1 MKTFAKPVENER
13 GSTLLIAIIALI
25 SLTLLG
31 IMAISNSVSELK
43 ISGNDRLSKLAFF
56 TTEAARGY
64 VVGHAELYNFN
75 NTSEVMKFPDSADNK
90 DADGNENQNNTKTI
104 GTDKFFCLDGNPPCN
119 QAFRG
124 TVRYL
129 SANDT
134 KKAPPRGMGFSVGA
148 YSANVYQMQCEGYF
162 KMTDLDNLESR
173 TSIEQGFYRIG
184 L

>member
-1 MKTFAKPVENER
+1 MKTFAKPLKNQR
-13 GSTLLIAIIALI
+13 GSTLFIAIIALI

-31 IMAISNSVSELK
+31 IMAISNTVSELRV
-43 ISGNDRLSKLAFF
+43 SGNDRLSKLAFF

-75 NTSEVMKFPDSADNK
+75 NTSEVMTFPD
-90 DADGNENQNNTKTI
+90 DADDTSTNNTVTI
-104 GTDKFFCLDGNPPCN
+104 NSVQYFCLDGNPPCN

-124 TVRYL
+124 TVRYV

-148 YSANVYQMQCEGYF
+148 YSANVYQMVCDGFF
-162 KMTDLDNLESR
+162 KMTDLNNLESR

>member
-1 MKTFAKPVENER
+1 MKIFAKPVKNQK
-13 GSTLLIAIIALI
+13 GSTLFIAIIALI

-31 IMAISNSVSELK
+31 IMAISNTVSELK

-75 NTSEVMKFPDSADNK
+75 NTSKIMNFPDDSEGTNT
-90 DADGNENQNNTKTI
+90 GNTKTI
-104 GTDKFFCLDGNPPCN
+104 GSEEYFCLDGNPPCN

-124 TVRYL
+124 KVIYL
-129 SANDT
+129 SAEAS
-134 KKAPPRGMGFSVGA
+134 KKAPPRGMGFSVGS
-148 YSANVYQMQCEGYF
+148 YSANVYQMECEGYF
-162 KMTDLDNLESR
+162 KMTDLNNLESK
-173 TSIEQGFYRIG
+173 TKIEQGFYRIG